1 MYIYIYPCLCNENRE
16 CINCIIYYN
25 FVLRA
30 VGSHAVVGVYST
42 KQNFCHPLLLS
53 GMHMKTAHILT
64 SLISLHSL
72 HAFQGS
78 GVFHPTAFYIQLIL
92 IYASMVYITG

>member
-1 MYIYIYPCLCNENRE
+1 M
-16 CINCIIYYN
+16 CINCIISYN

-30 VGSHAVVGVYST
+30 VGSHAVVGIYNT
-42 KQNFCHPLLLS
+42 KQNFWHPLLLS
-53 GMHMKTAHILT
+53 GMHMKTAHVLT
-64 SLISLHSL
+64 SLISLYSL

-78 GVFHPTAFYIQLIL
+78 GVIHRFPSIIIYIQLVL